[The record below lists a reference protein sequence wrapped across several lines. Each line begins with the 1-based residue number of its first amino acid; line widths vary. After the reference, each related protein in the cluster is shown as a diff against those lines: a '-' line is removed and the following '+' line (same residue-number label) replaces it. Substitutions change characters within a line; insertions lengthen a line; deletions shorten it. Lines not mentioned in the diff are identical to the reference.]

1 MSTAT
6 AKRAASP
13 KQHTATL
20 SIEPGTILSENSF
33 YVVKEVQQAKIIVT
47 DEFGHEITMGMPYVK
62 EILTC
67 ADFFE
72 KEEPKTM
79 TELAD
84 LLVNSP
90 RIAMTVA
97 YITKADQKTKKDF
110 DAEKNAKINEI
121 QNASLKNASALL
133 SDLIENPITRVI
145 PGKLRVMK
153 GRHYGNVDDLGRVH
167 FIDMEIKRDPTK
179 DYDTR
184 SRQVDPR
191 TIQFLIINK
200 VKYTLK

>member
-6 AKRAASP
+6 KKAPANVAARV
-13 KQHTATL
+13 L
-20 SIEPGTILSENSF
+20 VIEPGTILSENSF

-67 ADFFE
+67 ADFYE
-72 KEEPKTM
+72 KEEQKTM
-79 TELAD
+79 TELAE
-84 LLVNSP
+84 LFINSP
-90 RIAMTVA
+90 RMAMTA
-97 YITKADQKTKKDF
+97 CFITKASEKTKKEF
-110 DAEKNAKINEI
+110 DNEKSAKIAEI
-121 QNASLKNASALL
+121 TNASLKTAATLL
-133 SDLIENPITRVI
+133 SDLIENPITKVI
-145 PGKLRVMK
+145 PGKERVIK
-153 GRHYGNVDDLGRVH
+153 GRHYGHVDDLGRVN

-191 TIQFLIINK
+191 TILYLIINK
-200 VKYTLK
+200 VKYSLK